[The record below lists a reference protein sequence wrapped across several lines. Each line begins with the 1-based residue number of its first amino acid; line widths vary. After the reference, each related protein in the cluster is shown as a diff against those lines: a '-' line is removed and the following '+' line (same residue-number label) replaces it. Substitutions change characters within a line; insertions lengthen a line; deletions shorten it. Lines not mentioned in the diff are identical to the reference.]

1 MQSNKMSQKDRKQQ
15 KTATRFQT
23 DTRSLN
29 EDTNWLQTVRKTLM
43 NNMWLK
49 NVNGVKKAENDR
61 KQIKA

>member
-1 MQSNKMSQKDRKQQ
+1 MSQKDRKQQ

-43 NNMWLK
+43 NNM
-49 NVNGVKKAENDR
+49 
-61 KQIKA
+61 